1 LPINYNAAAEGEQK
15 STRSAGQYIL
25 FDTLA
30 IAGLTLIVKLAGTAK
45 SVVAARYFGAG
56 DALDCYLIAFLIP
69 SFLSDVL
76 AGAINPALV
85 PSLIDAAERYGNR
98 SVQAVYGHA
107 LYRGT
112 LLLSIAGC
120 VALVCS
126 DALLRVLG
134 SGFSASKLSLAHTL
148 MVAMLPILPL
158 SAIGVVWRSVLN
170 AQGRFIA
177 AAVSPVLTPIVII
190 AFLAA
195 TAEKYGALALAAGTT
210 AGCVAELC
218 LLAVSL
224 RFANIPIFPAWRSG
238 PVPDAGMKQQY
249 ASIVISNLALG
260 GSGIV
265 NQSMAAMLGPGSVS
279 VLALGSR
286 AVSLLLT
293 IGPAALMVAILP
305 RLAKM
310 TALDQWFGLRRTV
323 RKSMLVSMA
332 GLAIVSAILF
342 VFSKPI
348 VQLVFQRGEFSAA
361 DTLAVAHLQALLVL
375 QLPFVMGSAILMRV
389 IVLLKLRQALIYV
402 SISSVL
408 LTVALNEVFTRHHG
422 VAGIAIATTVGQVM
436 ILIALTLFVFRLLS
450 RMCRERSAVN

>member
-1 LPINYNAAAEGEQK
+1 MPINDNAAAEGEQK
-15 STRSAGQYIL
+15 STRFAGRYIL

-85 PSLIDAAERYGNR
+85 PSLIDAAERNGNG
-98 SVQAVYGHA
+98 SAQAVYAHA

-112 LLLSIAGC
+112 LLLTLTGC
-120 VALVCS
+120 VALAC
-126 DALLRVLG
+126 AHTLLRVLG

-148 MVAMLPILPL
+148 MIAMLPILPL

-177 AAVSPVLTPIVII
+177 AAVSPVLTPLVII
-190 AFLAA
+190 AFLVIAA
-195 TAEKYGALALAAGTT
+195 GKYGVLALAAGTT
-210 AGCVAELC
+210 IGGIAELC
-218 LLAVSL
+218 LLAFAL
-224 RFANIPIFPAWRSG
+224 RSANIPPFPSWRSG
-238 PVPDAGMKQQY
+238 RVPDTSLRQQY
-249 ASIVISNLALG
+249 GSIVVSNLALG

-293 IGPAALMVAILP
+293 IGPTALMVAILP

-323 RKSMLVSMA
+323 RNSMLLSMA
-332 GLAIVSAILF
+332 ALAMVSVILF
-342 VFSKPI
+342 VFSKP
-348 VQLVFQRGEFSAA
+348 VEQLVFQRGEFSAA

-389 IVLLKLRQALIYV
+389 IVLLKLRKVLIYV

-408 LTVALNEVFTRHHG
+408 LTVGLNEVFTKHHG
-422 VAGIAIATTVGQVM
+422 VAGIAIAATLGQAM
-436 ILIALTLFVFRLLS
+436 ILIVLTFFVFRFLRRL
-450 RMCRERSAVN
+450 CRERSAVN

>member
-1 LPINYNAAAEGEQK
+1 MPINDNAAVEREQK
-15 STRSAGQYIL
+15 STRLAGRYIL

-85 PSLIDAAERYGNR
+85 PSLIDAAERNGNG
-98 SVQAVYGHA
+98 SAQAVYAHA

-112 LLLSIAGC
+112 LLLTLTGC
-120 VALVCS
+120 VALAGAH
-126 DALLRVLG
+126 ALLRVLG

-148 MVAMLPILPL
+148 MIAMLPILPL

-177 AAVSPVLTPIVII
+177 AAVSPVLTPLVII
-190 AFLAA
+190 AFLVTA
-195 TAEKYGALALAAGTT
+195 AEKYGVLALAAGTT
-210 AGCVAELC
+210 LGAVAELC
-218 LLAVSL
+218 LLAVAL
-224 RFANIPIFPAWRSG
+224 RSANIPPFPSWRSG
-238 PVPDAGMKQQY
+238 RVPDTSLRQQY
-249 ASIVISNLALG
+249 GSIVVSNLALG

-293 IGPAALMVAILP
+293 IGPTALMVAILP

-323 RKSMLVSMA
+323 RNSMLLSMA
-332 GLAIVSAILF
+332 ALAMVSAILF
-342 VFSKPI
+342 VFSKPV

-389 IVLLKLRQALIYV
+389 IVLLKLRKVLIYV

-408 LTVALNEVFTRHHG
+408 LTVGLNEVFTKHHG
-422 VAGIAIATTVGQVM
+422 VAGIAIAATVGQAV
-436 ILIALTLFVFRLLS
+436 ILIVLTFFVFHFLS
-450 RMCRERSAVN
+450 RLCRERSAVN